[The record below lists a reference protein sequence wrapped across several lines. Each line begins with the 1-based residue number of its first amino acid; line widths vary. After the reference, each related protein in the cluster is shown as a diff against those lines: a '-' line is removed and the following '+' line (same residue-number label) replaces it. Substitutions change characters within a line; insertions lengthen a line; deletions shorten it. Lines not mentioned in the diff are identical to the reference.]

1 MMMETIMSAELDI
14 NVDQLD
20 TSGLDPIMAKIIA
33 EAAEKGR
40 KKIEELQAKQAAD
53 RKSRVIGWK
62 ERQTKRKAEERDVRI
77 KSGAE
82 ICQTFIQEVAGP
94 YLRFCGRDDL
104 EKFKD
109 LRIVF
114 IPGKSDQAS
123 GSSVAILDGTKRIST
138 SYKASLQQMDE
149 REERLLGRLQEKTGF
164 TAGTPIEM
172 MEEIARLQ
180 SQLSAQQHGKDG
192 RMAVCQAAQ
201 DVAMVYADNRD
212 IEPEMEKLLEAFQK

>member
-1 MMMETIMSAELDI
+1 MSELDI
-14 NVDQLD
+14 NVEQLD
-20 TSGLDPIMAKIIA
+20 TSGMDPIMQKIVSDAMA
-33 EAAEKGR
+33 EGRKRARELAEK
-40 KKIEELQAKQAAD
+40 QASD

-62 ERQTKRKAEERDVRI
+62 ERQAKRKAEERKVRV

-104 EKFKD
+104 EKFSD

-123 GSSVAILDGTKRIST
+123 GSSVAILDGSKRIST

-149 REERLLGRLQEKTGF
+149 REERLLGRLQETTGF
-164 TAGTPIEM
+164 TAGSPIEM

-180 SQLSAQQHGKDG
+180 SQLSAQQRGRDG

-201 DVAMVYADNRD
+201 DVAMAYADKRD
-212 IEPEMEKLLEAFQK
+212 LDSEMEKLLEAFQK